1 MALTFWQMLSHFF
14 PGLIVSFSLFLY
26 VDLVS
31 KKDLLV
37 SSFQNAETLV
47 AAMSIFLVA
56 GTILGVIVDS
66 IHHRVVVRIFRWLC
80 GKTDSNIVLY
90 DLHGKKVGDTYF
102 IRLLGV
108 DEFNRVYEAYY
119 YYSEAYI
126 NFAIALVPLTIAF
139 SLYATET
146 FSFGCLH
153 IVFLIIGSLLSQLFL
168 YWSGYEAWRKHQAA
182 LRDAI
187 NGALDFAKI
196 PRPQ

>member
-108 DEFNRVYEAYY
+108 DEFNRVYE
-119 YYSEAYI
+119 SSHCVLDNRVVTVSI
-126 NFAIALVPLTIAF
+126 VPLLVRLR
-139 SLYATET
+139 SMEET
-146 FSFGCLH
+146 S
-153 IVFLIIGSLLSQLFL
+153 SS
-168 YWSGYEAWRKHQAA
+168 S
-182 LRDAI
+182 
-187 NGALDFAKI
+187 
-196 PRPQ
+196 